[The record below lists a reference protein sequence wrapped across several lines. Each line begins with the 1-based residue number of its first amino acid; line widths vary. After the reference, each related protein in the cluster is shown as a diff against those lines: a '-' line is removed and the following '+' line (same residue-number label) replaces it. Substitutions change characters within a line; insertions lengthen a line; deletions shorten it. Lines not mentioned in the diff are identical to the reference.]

1 MSHRQSSRPRLTTS
15 RARDK
20 TPYRSELLELPSPF
34 PPGNSRLLLLEPAGA
49 RAFDLLKQIAEGEYD
64 KPFILDHGALR
75 YLHFKFDRVESA
87 MHRDDPDALC
97 LAYTRTMMAF
107 LLFNPHPNRIL
118 LLGLGGGSLAK
129 FCYRRLPTSRITVL
143 ESDPNVLA
151 LREEFRVPSDDE
163 RFQTLRGDGVTY
175 VIGPGPRKDVIL
187 VDAYDRNGV
196 ARGLATAQFYRA
208 ARRRLNQRGVLA
220 VNVFGD
226 PRQQLLHAAA
236 IGSAF
241 GRRVI
246 LLPVGNYDNIIVL
259 AFRTDAAI
267 QHWERLE
274 SVATSLKQRMGLD
287 FPHYLR
293 NIIRWVPATASAIP
307 NPGG

>member
-1 MSHRQSSRPRLTTS
+1 MTPRRP
-15 RARDK
+15 D
-20 TPYRSELLELPSPF
+20 LLELPSPF
-34 PPGNSRLLLLEPAGA
+34 PPGDSRLLLSEPAGA
-49 RAFDLLKQIAEGEYD
+49 RASDLLKQIAEGEYD

-97 LAYTRTMMAF
+97 LPYTCTMMAF
-107 LLFNPHPNRIL
+107 LLFNPRPHRIL

-143 ESDPNVLA
+143 ETDSNVLA
-151 LREEFRVPSDDE
+151 LREEFRVPSNDG
-163 RFQTLRGDGVTY
+163 RFRALQGDGVRY
-175 VIGPGPRKDVIL
+175 VAGRGPRKDVIL

-196 ARGLATAQFYRA
+196 APGLATAQFYRA
-208 ARRRLNQRGVLA
+208 VRRRLNQRGVLA

-226 PRQQLLHAAA
+226 PRQQLLHAAIIA
-236 IGSAF
+236 SAF

-246 LLPVGNYDNIIVL
+246 LLPVDKYDNIIVL

-267 QHWERLE
+267 HHWERLE
-274 SVATSLKQRMGLD
+274 PVALSLKERLGLD
-287 FPHYLR
+287 FPLYLR
-293 NIIRWVPATASAIP
+293 NIVRWVPATASAIP

>member
-1 MSHRQSSRPRLTTS
+1 MTPRKP
-15 RARDK
+15 D
-20 TPYRSELLELPSPF
+20 LLELPSPF
-34 PPGNSRLLLLEPAGA
+34 PPEHSRLLLLEPAGA
-49 RAFDLLKQIAEGEYD
+49 RVSDLLKQIAEGEYD
-64 KPFILDHGALR
+64 KPFILDQGALR

-97 LAYTRTMMAF
+97 LPYTCTMMAF

-129 FCYRRLPTSRITVL
+129 FCYRRLPTSTITVL

-151 LREEFRVPSDDE
+151 LREEFRVPPDDE
-163 RFQTLRGDGVTY
+163 RFRALRGDGVRY
-175 VIGPGPRKDVIL
+175 VAGRGPRKDVIL
-187 VDAYDRNGV
+187 VDAYDRNG
-196 ARGLATAQFYRA
+196 AAPGLATTQFYRA

-220 VNVFGD
+220 VNVFGE
-226 PRQQLLHAAA
+226 PHQQFIHAAI

-246 LLPVGNYDNIIVL
+246 LLPVGKYENIIVL

-267 QHWERLE
+267 RDWGRLE
-274 SVATSLKQRMGLD
+274 SAALSLKERLGLD
-287 FPHYLR
+287 FPLYLR
-293 NIIRWVPATASAIP
+293 SIVGWVPATAPTISFS
-307 NPGG
+307 PGETKS